1 MLMQAHTLALCT
13 SIPQHRGCSISM
25 AARLSGAWCGRRPRC
40 VSLPFVLRVA
50 TSDSVS
56 SQKWRPGQTLSQAEM
71 PYCSLRPRSTT
82 RPRPAYLNATFIRHG
97 EAQHHLQLS
106 QEGER
111 RLVESLRAA
120 RLRLFDTPTAD
131 ILRRLF
137 GERRL
142 VNGAPHRRRS
152 SVEGGSIADE
162 QMAPRLSRRT
172 GAHDCRYERRRAGP
186 AKRNF

>member
-25 AARLSGAWCGRRPRC
+25 ASLLPGAWCGRRPRC
-40 VSLPFVLRVA
+40 VSLRFVLRVA
-50 TSDSVS
+50 TSDSVW

-111 RLVESLRAA
+111 RSESYSVNLVSIRTKNQKQS
-120 RLRLFDTPTAD
+120 RTALYKTD
-131 ILRRLF
+131 CTTMM
-137 GERRL
+137 
-142 VNGAPHRRRS
+142 V
-152 SVEGGSIADE
+152 GSF
-162 QMAPRLSRRT
+162 S
-172 GAHDCRYERRRAGP
+172 
-186 AKRNF
+186 